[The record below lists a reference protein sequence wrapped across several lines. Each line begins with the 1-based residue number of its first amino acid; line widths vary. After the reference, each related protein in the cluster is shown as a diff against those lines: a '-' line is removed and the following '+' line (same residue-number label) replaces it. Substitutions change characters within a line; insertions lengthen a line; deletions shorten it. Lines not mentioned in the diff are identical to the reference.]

1 MAFETPPWLDVKPSD
16 FVRAGQMGAE
26 AGIAARRQYSSEVE
40 AGDRLRL
47 AYDTLASQERRESE
61 RVAAQQELAA
71 MKLDMQM
78 QQQDA
83 AMALREQQ
91 AAALN
96 AYRDARL
103 GQYDVAEGRR
113 QDAAASLEDYRA
125 KSLDLKVQRQA
136 DLAKKAEDLRQWR
149 ESVEARKMAEMSPID
164 RAELQSSLSRLNTIQ
179 RELDK
184 ELQFGVMLDPGVRQR
199 LENEQV
205 YLYDRLYDLRQRYPA
220 NPLKPAPA
228 PATGTAASAALSPTA
243 TTPPG
248 PSLLSLQPSP
258 TPNLTLQLP
267 SGRGALSMSTGT
279 TAPPVSE
286 PALSLALSPATGTA
300 PSGRVFVD
308 KTGTRWIYT
317 GTAENPKTD
326 QNPDHWAQQ

>member
-1 MAFETPPWLDVKPSD
+1 MALDTIPPWLRVEPSD

-26 AGIAARRQYSSEVE
+26 AGLAARRQYSSEVE

-71 MKLDMQM
+71 MKLDMQI
-78 QQQDA
+78 QQQEA
-83 AMALREQQ
+83 ALALREQQ

-96 AYRDARL
+96 AYRNARL
-103 GQYDVAEGRR
+103 DQYDIAEGRKL
-113 QDAAASLEDYRA
+113 AAAESLEDYRT
-125 KSLDLKVQRQA
+125 KRLGLQVQRQA

-149 ESVEARKMAEMSPID
+149 ESVEARKMAELSPMD
-164 RAELQSSLSRLNTIQ
+164 RAEFQYNLTRLGTIQ

-184 ELQFGVMLDPGVRQR
+184 EAQFGVALDPDVRQR
-199 LENEQV
+199 LIEEG
-205 YLYDRLYDLRQRYPA
+205 LSIYDTLNGIRQKYPA
-220 NPLKPAPA
+220 SPLKAPSVS
-228 PATGTAASAALSPTA
+228 ATGTAAGAALSPP

-267 SGRGALSMSTGT
+267 GGRGALSMSTGT
-279 TAPPVSE
+279 MAPPVSE
-286 PALSLALSPATGTA
+286 PALSLAPSPATGTA

-317 GTAENPKTD
+317 GTADDPKTD